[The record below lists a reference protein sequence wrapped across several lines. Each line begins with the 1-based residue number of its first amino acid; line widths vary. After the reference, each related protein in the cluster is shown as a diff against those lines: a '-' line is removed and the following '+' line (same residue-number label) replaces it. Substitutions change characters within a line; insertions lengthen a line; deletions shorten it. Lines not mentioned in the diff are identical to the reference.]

1 MISWGLK
8 SMKKTPQKMND
19 KLIGIREACEILD
32 VNIKT
37 LRAWTEKGK
46 IEAVRTG
53 DRGHRKYRLSDV
65 HALMGIDVEEQD
77 VVDLPIAVYARVSS
91 HDQKSKGDLDR
102 QKARLLEYC
111 ALKKYDIEYVFDEVG
126 SGMNDKRSKLKK
138 LMKLASD
145 GKISKVVIEHKDRL
159 IRFNYNIILMYF
171 NSHGVEVEYMDE
183 TLNKSFENELVED
196 MLTLMASFSAKIYG
210 KRSHQNRK
218 KKKEMENAGK

>member
-1 MISWGLK
+1 MK
-8 SMKKTPQKMND
+8 TKKTPQKMND
-19 KLIGIREACEILD
+19 KLIGIAEACEL
-32 VNIKT
+32 VGVTGNT
-37 LRAWTEKGK
+37 FRAWTKAGK
-46 IEAVRTG
+46 IEAIRTSE
-53 DRGHRKYRLSDV
+53 RGHRKYRLSDV
-65 HALMGIDVEEQD
+65 HALMGIE
-77 VVDLPIAVYARVSS
+77 VDAQETPVLPIAVYARVSS
-91 HDQKSKGDLDR
+91 HDQKIKGDLDR

-111 ALKKYDIEYVFDEVG
+111 ALKKYNIEYVYDEVG
-126 SGMNDKRSKLKK
+126 SGMNDKRSKLTK

-218 KKKEMENAGK
+218 KKKDMENAKDIRCVS